1 MVGWVVKV
9 VGRPGLGTVVVERAC
24 DVDGVEDGRGKTAP
38 EIDRSRASSRSPR
51 VSRVRS
57 PSVSVWLP
65 SPEAICIDKMRENL
79 RKTKRLVI

>member
-9 VGRPGLGTVVVERAC
+9 VGRQGLGAVVVERSC

-38 EIDRSRASSRSPR
+38 EIDRSRASSRSLK

-65 SPEAICIDKMRENL
+65 SPEAICIDKMRGNL
-79 RKTKRLVI
+79 RKTKRLLI